1 VDNSYFRKK
10 WLEVKDS
17 LLEIKVQ
24 LGLPVDK
31 RIVLFSGKYIEKKRP
46 LDLLKA
52 FAGLDPSKYFLVM
65 AGDGA
70 LRPDMEL
77 FIHTHNMKN
86 VLLTGFVNQSQI
98 PLYYAV
104 ADVFVMCSGSGE
116 TWGLSVNEAMNFSKP
131 VIVSATC
138 GSSEDL
144 VLHGE
149 NGFVFEEGNIDLLT
163 TYLKKVLEDD
173 SFRERAGRKSAELI
187 ELFSIDR
194 IVENIHA
201 ELRSC

>member
-1 VDNSYFRKK
+1 
-10 WLEVKDS
+10 VKDK
-17 LLEIKVQ
+17 LPEVKVQ
-24 LGLPVDK
+24 LGLPVEK
-31 RIVLFSGKYIEKKRP
+31 KIVLFSGKYIEKKRP

-52 FAGLDPSKYFLVM
+52 FSALDPAKYFLVM
-65 AGDGA
+65 AGDGQ
-70 LRPDMEL
+70 LRSEMEH
-77 FIHTHNMKN
+77 FIEAKNIKN

-98 PLYYAV
+98 PLYYAA
-104 ADVFVMCSGSGE
+104 ADVFVMCSGTGE

-144 VLHGE
+144 VHEGE
-149 NGFVFEEGNIDLLT
+149 NGFVFEEGNIDQLV

-173 SFRERAGRKSAELI
+173 VFRERAGRKSAEIINSYSI
-187 ELFSIDR
+187 EK
-194 IVENIHA
+194 IVQNIYA